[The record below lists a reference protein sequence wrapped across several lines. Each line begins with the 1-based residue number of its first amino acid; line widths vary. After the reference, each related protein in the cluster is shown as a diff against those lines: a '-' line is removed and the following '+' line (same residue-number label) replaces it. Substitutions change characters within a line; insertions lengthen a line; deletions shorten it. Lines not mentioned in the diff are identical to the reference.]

1 MPAAEGL
8 GQSPTPTKAFLASS
22 TQVIG
27 REKPPPK
34 SGVRWNAWCVA
45 GGRVPSLFV
54 AEYAWPD
61 VHTDTRS
68 PLDVAT
74 LLLGQVRASQRF
86 ICLLMGDSSG
96 SSIKP
101 RETMLST
108 TFFELELFQAIVLD
122 RPTYLLVHDS
132 FKPEALGPYLD
143 ILAFGF
149 PDWRS
154 RVQSK
159 IGDSETVAAIVRIA
173 RGEAAEEWRVRRSL
187 NAPSEFHNAL
197 FRSRDRFARGES
209 SPQTHFLSLNR
220 HEGIALST
228 GLNLDAISDLMRH
241 RRSFE
246 EEQNN
251 DRRLAFSWLLTREL
265 LTAPLLD
272 RQGNV
277 VQRDPAILR
286 AWNAALK
293 DWHGAASWNGLHS
306 NIYLGTFPTLNTLD
320 VVRQALRKDGS
331 TDAAEQPTEF
341 PGGAYCSSY
350 YSLAK
355 LLRGNDK
362 RFALDLARKTLRMG
376 WDEAAFASVP
386 GNMALLGSIA
396 LESGEPQEAVQHF
409 ERALHIQRSMKA
421 SPRAIGEVLCELAFA
436 RLFAGQT
443 SRAIGESREGVDLMR
458 MPDAD
463 GQFVIDGFLVRA
475 MFKAA
480 AIHFRAGRVL
490 RGFQLYSEASGHARD
505 KHLDDQYRQW
515 RPWALIERATR
526 LGKRLRR

>member
-1 MPAAEGL
+1 MPITEGL
-8 GQSPTPTKAFLASS
+8 DQSPTPTKAFLASS
-22 TQVIG
+22 TQATG
-27 REKPPPK
+27 RETLSSK
-34 SGVRWNAWCVA
+34 SGVRWNAWCEA
-45 GGRVPSLFV
+45 GGRVSSLFV
-54 AEYAWPD
+54 SEFAWPD

-68 PLDVAT
+68 ALDVAT

-122 RPTYLLVHDS
+122 RPTYLLVHNS

-143 ILAFGF
+143 VLGFGF

-154 RVQSK
+154 RIQSM

-187 NAPSEFHNAL
+187 NAPSDFHNAL

-209 SPQTHFLSLNR
+209 SPQTHFLSLN
-220 HEGIALST
+220 HHAGTASST
-228 GLNLDAISDLMRH
+228 GPNLDAISDLMHH

-272 RQGNV
+272 HQSNV
-277 VQRDPAILR
+277 VQRDPAILT
-286 AWNAALK
+286 AWNVALK

-306 NIYLGTFPTLNTLD
+306 NIYLGTLPTLNTLD

-331 TDAAEQPTEF
+331 TGAAEQSTEF

-362 RFALDLARKTLRMG
+362 RFALDLARKTLLMG
-376 WDEAAFASVP
+376 RDEAAVASVP
-386 GNMALLGSIA
+386 DNLALLGSIA
-396 LESGEPQEAVQHF
+396 LEFGEPQQAVQHF
-409 ERALHIQRSMKA
+409 ERALDIKRGLNA

-436 RLFAGQT
+436 RMFTGQT
-443 SRAIGESREGVDLMR
+443 LRAIGESREGIDLMH
-458 MPDAD
+458 MPDAS
-463 GQFVIDGFLVRA
+463 GQYVIDGFLVRA
-475 MFKAA
+475 LFKAA

-490 RGFQLYSEASGHARD
+490 RGLQLYSEASGHARD

-515 RPWALIERATR
+515 RPWALVERALR
-526 LGKRLRR
+526 LGK